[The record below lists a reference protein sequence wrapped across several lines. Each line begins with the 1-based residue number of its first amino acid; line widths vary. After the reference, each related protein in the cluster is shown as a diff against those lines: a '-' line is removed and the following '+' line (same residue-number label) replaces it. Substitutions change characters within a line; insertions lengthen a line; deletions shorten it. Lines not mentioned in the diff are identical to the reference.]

1 MGCACSLPSKGT
13 IRVKIEYE
21 LKSDRE
27 IANFNKILM
36 LGAGESGK
44 STIVKQM
51 RIIHGAGY
59 SEAER
64 KDFRK
69 TVHKNAIQGLEIILQ
84 ALQELQISFEKDE
97 SVSFAKKFSELKEL
111 CRKDGINSETGNL
124 MINLWKDEG
133 VKKCFARSSE
143 YRISDSVGY
152 FLNNLMRLCE
162 PDYIPTQYDVLQAR
176 VCTTGINEYR
186 FVCKG
191 IHFMMVDV
199 GGQKSERKKWLHCF
213 DDVTGSNCI
222 LFCTK
227 LFSISNDGSILKLF
241 VIIFIII

>member
-1 MGCACSLPSKGT
+1 MGCACSLPRTGT

-27 IANFNKILM
+27 IANCNKILM

-59 SEAER
+59 SETER
-64 KDFRK
+64 KDFRE
-69 TVHKNAIQGLEIILQ
+69 TVHMNAIQGLDIILQ
-84 ALQELQISFEKDE
+84 AVQDLQINFEMDE
-97 SVSFAKKFSELKEL
+97 SLLFAKKFAELKQLTLE
-111 CRKDGINSETGNL
+111 DGISNEIGTL
-124 MINLWKDEG
+124 MMNLWKDKG

-143 YRISDSVGY
+143 YQLGDSVGY
-152 FLNNLMRLCE
+152 FLNNLKRLCD
-162 PDYIPTQYDVLQAR
+162 PDYIPTQHDVLQAR

-186 FVCKG
+186 FICKG

-199 GGQKSERKKWLHCF
+199 GGQKSQRKKWLHCF
-213 DDVTGSNCI
+213 DDVTGIYCM
-222 LFCTK
+222 LFRVK
-227 LFSISNDGSILKLF
+227 
-241 VIIFIII
+241 